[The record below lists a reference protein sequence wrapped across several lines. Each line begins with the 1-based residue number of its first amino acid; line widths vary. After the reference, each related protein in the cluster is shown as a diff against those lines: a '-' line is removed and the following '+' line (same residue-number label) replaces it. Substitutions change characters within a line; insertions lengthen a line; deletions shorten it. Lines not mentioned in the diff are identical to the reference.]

1 MYYILGHAKCSSQV
15 DANGINSEQRKKE
28 QYKRHPN
35 TLVFIQAREKM
46 CCSIVKVYYL
56 INILGHIHMFVRSN

>member
-15 DANGINSEQRKKE
+15 DANGINSEQSKKE

-35 TLVFIQAREKM
+35 TLVFIQAREK
-46 CCSIVKVYYL
+46 CVAPL
-56 INILGHIHMFVRSN
+56 